1 MPTLRDNPILDGAK
15 EAVYT
20 AVGMNVLVL
29 DEVSERLSGPRVQ
42 LEEQVDI
49 ARTHATKAR
58 ADWQKQADE
67 FNETV
72 KKRFPFDVDQLTE
85 RMKTNL
91 PFDADDLGG
100 QVETAL
106 RSNVRR
112 TWELTEPAIT
122 WVAGR
127 TPAPLD
133 EVVND
138 GVAKLRDLVTDLSAE
153 AAAAPAATAA
163 AKPATARKTA
173 ARKTAAKTT
182 AARKSTATKAAA
194 KKAPAKRAAAPK
206 ATTPEA

>member
-1 MPTLRDNPILDGAK
+1 MPTLRENPILDGAK

-20 AVGMNVLVL
+20 AVGLNVLVL

-49 ARTHATKAR
+49 ARTHAAKAR
-58 ADWQKQADE
+58 TDWQKQADE
-67 FNETV
+67 LNESF
-72 KKRFPFDVDQLTE
+72 KKRLPFDVEQLTE

-127 TPAPLD
+127 TAAPLD

-138 GVAKLRDLVTDLSAE
+138 GVAKLRDLVTDVSTE
-153 AAAAPAATAA
+153 AAPAAAPTAA
-163 AKPATARKTA
+163 AKPATAKKTA

-182 AARKSTATKAAA
+182 ARKAPA
-194 KKAPAKRAAAPK
+194 KKAPAKKAAAP
-206 ATTPEA
+206 EA

>member
-1 MPTLRDNPILDGAK
+1 MPTLLDNPIIGSAK

-20 AVGMNVLVL
+20 AVGLNVLVL
-29 DEVSERLSGPRVQ
+29 DEVSERLSGPRTQ

-58 ADWQKQADE
+58 SDWQKQADE
-67 FNETV
+67 LNESL
-72 KKRFPFDVDQLTE
+72 KKRLPFDVDQLGE
-85 RMKTNL
+85 RVKTSL
-91 PFDADDLGG
+91 PFDTEDLGG

-133 EVVND
+133 TVVND
-138 GVAKLRDLVTDLSAE
+138 GVAKLRDLVTDMTTE
-153 AAAAPAATAA
+153 AAPA
-163 AKPATARKTA
+163 
-173 ARKTAAKTT
+173 TAAK
-182 AARKSTATKAAA
+182 APAKKAAA
-194 KKAPAKRAAAPK
+194 KKAPAKKAAARKAPAKKAPAAK
-206 ATTPEA
+206 ATTSEA

>member
-1 MPTLRDNPILDGAK
+1 MPTLRENPILDGAK

-20 AVGMNVLVL
+20 AVGLNVLVL

-42 LEEQVDI
+42 LEGQVDI

-58 ADWQKQADE
+58 TEWQKQADE
-67 FNETV
+67 FNESF
-72 KKRFPFDVDQLTE
+72 KKRLPFDVEQLTE
-85 RMKTNL
+85 RMKINL

-138 GVAKLRDLVTDLSAE
+138 GVAKLRDLVTDLSEAAPAA
-153 AAAAPAATAA
+153 AAAAPA
-163 AKPATARKTA
+163 KPATASKTA

-182 AARKSTATKAAA
+182 AARKAPA
-194 KKAPAKRAAAPK
+194 KKAPARKAAAPK
-206 ATTPEA
+206 AATPEA

>member
-1 MPTLRDNPILDGAK
+1 MPTLRENPLLDGAK

-20 AVGMNVLVL
+20 AVGLNVLVL

-67 FNETV
+67 FNESF
-72 KKRFPFDVDQLTE
+72 KKRLPFDVDQLTE

-106 RSNVRR
+106 RTNVRR

-122 WVAGR
+122 WIAGR

-138 GVAKLRDLVTDLSAE
+138 GVAKLRDLVADVSTE
-153 AAAAPAATAA
+153 GAPAAAAA
-163 AKPATARKTA
+163 AKPATAKKTA

-182 AARKSTATKAAA
+182 ARKAPA
-194 KKAPAKRAAAPK
+194 KKAPAKKAVAPEVE
-206 ATTPEA
+206 TTDA